1 MQKTCKNQRA
11 RANIMTNIMCNACLI
26 LLKNMYLKL
35 FYVLLYA
42 FQTVLKTS
50 DHLGSHSATPHK
62 LKCAL
67 RGKLYE
73 HYVKNSNIS
82 NHKTFV

>member
-1 MQKTCKNQRA
+1 MQKKTYKNQRA
-11 RANIMTNIMCNACLI
+11 CANIMKQNTMCNACLI

-67 RGKLYE
+67 RGKLY
-73 HYVKNSNIS
+73 
-82 NHKTFV
+82 

>member
-1 MQKTCKNQRA
+1 
-11 RANIMTNIMCNACLI
+11 MTNIICNACLI

-42 FQTVLKTS
+42 FQTVLKIS

-82 NHKTFV
+82 TLKTLKELLLSNNYHINT

>member
-1 MQKTCKNQRA
+1 
-11 RANIMTNIMCNACLI
+11 MCNACLI

-67 RGKLYE
+67 HGKLYE
-73 HYVKNSNIS
+73 HYAKNSIIITLKTLEKELLPS
-82 NHKTFV
+82 NNYYINT

>member
-1 MQKTCKNQRA
+1 
-11 RANIMTNIMCNACLI
+11 MTKHHAQCVFNTA
-26 LLKNMYLKL
+26 KENMYLKL

-67 RGKLYE
+67 RVKLYE
-73 HYVKNSNIS
+73 HYAKNSNIS